1 MLDGSLFDVILWT
14 NCHSSQPEQSFSTRN
29 WIIFLA
35 QFVDVDPVSVLDVE
49 HEVPGVAEHLL
60 ALAALQVNFGRL
72 DMGGVLLKACNI
84 TSG

>member
-1 MLDGSLFDVILWT
+1 M
-14 NCHSSQPEQSFSTRN
+14 
-29 WIIFLA
+29 
-35 QFVDVDPVSVLDVE
+35 E

-84 TSG
+84 TSGLYSLSSPFPEQHASCQIENSRKTLTAFE

>member
-1 MLDGSLFDVILWT
+1 MVGGSLFDVILWT

-49 HEVPGVAEHLL
+49 HEVPGMAEHLL
-60 ALAALQVNFGRL
+60 TLAALQVNFGRL